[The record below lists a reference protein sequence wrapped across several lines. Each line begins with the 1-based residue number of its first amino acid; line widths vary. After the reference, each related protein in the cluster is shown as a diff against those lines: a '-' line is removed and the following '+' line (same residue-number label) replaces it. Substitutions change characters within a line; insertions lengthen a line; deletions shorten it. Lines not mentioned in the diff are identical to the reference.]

1 MGVDDAGD
9 DRAAAEID
17 AARVALRRQ
26 VGADTGEA
34 SVPDPH
40 LGHDASVRVHRVESA
55 VDEMQVRDL
64 RRSRGA
70 CLRTQPRRIQTECGS
85 QGRTFK
91 KASS

>member
-17 AARVALRRQ
+17 AAWIALCRQ
-26 VGADTGEA
+26 VVTDTGEA

-40 LGHDASVRVHRVESA
+40 LGHDASARVHGVESA

-64 RRSRGA
+64 RRSCCPALGA
-70 CLRTQPRRIQTECGS
+70 
-85 QGRTFK
+85 
-91 KASS
+91 